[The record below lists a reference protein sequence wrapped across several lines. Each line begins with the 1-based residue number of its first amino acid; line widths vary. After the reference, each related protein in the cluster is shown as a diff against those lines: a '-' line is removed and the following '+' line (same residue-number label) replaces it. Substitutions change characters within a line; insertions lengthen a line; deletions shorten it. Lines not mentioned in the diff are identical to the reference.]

1 MYFYSLQ
8 KHKEM
13 LLNYDILTCMLFGVS
28 VLKLIKYIYIF
39 IALYFWYKPIF
50 RSSKYNLVLLDYLV
64 YMYIGL
70 TDRIVLCVAIN

>member
-39 IALYFWYKPIF
+39 IALYFWYKPILGVVSIISF
-50 RSSKYNLVLLDYLV
+50 YW
-64 YMYIGL
+64 I
-70 TDRIVLCVAIN
+70 I

>member
-39 IALYFWYKPIF
+39 IALYFWYKPI
-50 RSSKYNLVLLDYLV
+50 L
-64 YMYIGL
+64 
-70 TDRIVLCVAIN
+70 

>member
-39 IALYFWYKPIF
+39 IALYFWYKVVSIISF
-50 RSSKYNLVLLDYLV
+50 YW
-64 YMYIGL
+64 I
-70 TDRIVLCVAIN
+70 I

>member
-13 LLNYDILTCMLFGVS
+13 LLNYDILTCMLFGVF

-39 IALYFWYKPIF
+39 IALYFWYKPILGVVSIISF
-50 RSSKYNLVLLDYLV
+50 YW
-64 YMYIGL
+64 I
-70 TDRIVLCVAIN
+70 I

>member
-28 VLKLIKYIYIF
+28 VLKLIRYIYIL
-39 IALYFWYKPIF
+39 IALYFRYKPILGVVSIISF
-50 RSSKYNLVLLDYLV
+50 YW
-64 YMYIGL
+64 I
-70 TDRIVLCVAIN
+70 I